1 MIYYIV
7 NNDFHVDNIK
17 GHIYQNKIKNCT
29 IIRVPYALKNDCKQ
43 FATETITIKTPFR
56 NRFRFWNPFMFYKA
70 KSSVNKIYFSSKDQV
85 VFLTEFD
92 PINQYIIY
100 KAKQKGA
107 QITLLEEGISFYYLY
122 IFKNKNSND
131 VKSKLKLFYLRYM
144 IGFNFIR
151 YVSVDQL
158 RWLQMKD
165 IYIDRML
172 LYFNVPVERNIPIE
186 IIENNNVGY
195 SDLNEQKAIF
205 LNQPLYESYLDL
217 NRYLELLA
225 NKLQIISMNHDKI
238 YFKFHPRD
246 LRSIKQIIK
255 QKITHN
261 NITFIDDIS
270 LEDFVVLEKPKHA
283 YSFFS
288 DALLKLYQQNIK
300 VYFLFMDVPEFKH
313 LSIFKNLHELVKI
326 VRDKKNA

>member
-17 GHIYQNKIKNCT
+17 SHISQNKIKNCT
-29 IIRVPYALKNDCKQ
+29 IIRVPYALQNDCKQ
-43 FATETITIKTPFR
+43 FASDVITIKTPFR
-56 NRFRFWNPFMFYKA
+56 NRFRFWNPYIFYKA
-70 KSSVNKIYFSSKDQV
+70 KRSVNKIYFSSNDQV
-85 VFLTEFD
+85 IFLTEFD

-100 KAKQKGA
+100 RAKQKGA
-107 QITLLEEGISFYYLY
+107 QITLLEEGVSFYYLY
-122 IFKNKNSND
+122 VFKNKNSND
-131 VKSKLKLFYLRYM
+131 IKSIFKLFYLRYI
-144 IGFNFIR
+144 IGFHFIR
-151 YVSVDQL
+151 CVSVDQL

-165 IYIDRML
+165 KYIDKML
-172 LYFNVPVERNIPIE
+172 LYFNVPVDRDIPVE
-186 IIENNNVGY
+186 IIENNHIGFSN
-195 SDLNEQKAIF
+195 LNERKAVF

-217 NRYLELLA
+217 NRHLELIA
-225 NKLQIISMNHDKI
+225 EKLQMISMNYDKI

-246 LRSIKQIIK
+246 SSSFKLKIK
-255 QKITHN
+255 QKITHD

-270 LEDFVVLEKPKHA
+270 LEDFIAIEKPKHA

-288 DALLKLYQQNIK
+288 DALMKLYQQNIK